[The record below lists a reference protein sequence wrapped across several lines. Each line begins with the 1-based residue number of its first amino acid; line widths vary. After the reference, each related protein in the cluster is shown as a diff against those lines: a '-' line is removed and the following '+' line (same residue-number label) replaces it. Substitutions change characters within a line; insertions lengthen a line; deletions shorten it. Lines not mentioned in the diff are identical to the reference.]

1 MKQIWQ
7 HLKKKWIKYLFE
19 TLAIIIGIFGAF
31 TLDNWNQDRLDR
43 KEEIQIL
50 KEISGDLAA
59 SLGVLKN
66 NIRSEMNGL
75 KAMKIVIH
83 QLTNDLPYHDSLN
96 RYFYNLSAGV
106 TPVFPSSGF
115 ETLKS
120 KGIEL
125 VSNPEVR
132 RNIITMFDQ
141 RLPGLTESIRYDQHV
156 RHEQYLASAYIDK
169 FTLLS
174 RDLGDPVEDNRIKD
188 LGTNSVAVPVDY
200 NQLMRDQRYENLV
213 REMYN
218 NKLWMMNYEKEI
230 LENIKAFKVE
240 VDEEI
245 NRLSS

>member
-1 MKQIWQ
+1 MNTRQIVSA
-7 HLKKKWIKYLFE
+7 K
-19 TLAIIIGIFGAF
+19 
-31 TLDNWNQDRLDR
+31 DCP
-43 KEEIQIL
+43 
-50 KEISGDLAA
+50 A
-59 SLGVLKN
+59 S
-66 NIRSEMNGL
+66 
-75 KAMKIVIH
+75 
-83 QLTNDLPYHDSLN
+83 TLPYHDSLN
-96 RYFYNLSAGV
+96 RHFYNLGAGV

-174 RDLGDPVEDNRIKD
+174 RDLGDPVEDNRRKD

-200 NQLMRDQRYENLV
+200 KKLMRDQRYENLV
-213 REMYN
+213 REMYG
-218 NKLWMMNYEKEI
+218 NKLWMMKYEKGI
-230 LENIKAFKVE
+230 LENIEAFKVE